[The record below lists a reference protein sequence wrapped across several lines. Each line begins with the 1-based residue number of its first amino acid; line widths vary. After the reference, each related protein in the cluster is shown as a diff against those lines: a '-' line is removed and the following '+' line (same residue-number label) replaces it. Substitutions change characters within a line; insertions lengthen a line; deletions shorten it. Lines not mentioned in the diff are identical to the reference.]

1 MGRDLGG
8 LGCVWLAW
16 PGAGVPGGHA
26 SGVLITPQAVLGAGD
41 FVYFLNV
48 PATVAV
54 RCLGGGN
61 ADETRQT
68 RSRAGSRPMTGCR
81 ERAKPGELYRSGLL
95 VALRA
100 LVIRL
105 QPRAPNLQS
114 HQPILASSSRASTS
128 SLLLAVHS
136 SALLLKK
143 KSPAAKL
150 GLGSWHDAGGLAGPM
165 VASAMTAVTTARLL
179 AVWALC
185 AGLLSHIR
193 LQWPYSTYMLPSTIR
208 PCRPQRMS
216 HVSLVRALG
225 ALSTFL
231 GLVFWDLG
239 SVVSLCWS
247 GDQLPAKP

>member
-1 MGRDLGG
+1 M
-8 LGCVWLAW
+8 
-16 PGAGVPGGHA
+16 
-26 SGVLITPQAVLGAGD
+26 LITSQAVLGAGD

-48 PATVAV
+48 PVTVAV

-143 KSPAAKL
+143 KEPCSQAGPGVLARRRWIGRTHGCLSHDRRNDSSFTCSMGPLCRIAEPYPAAMAIL
-150 GLGSWHDAGGLAGPM
+150 PTCYRPLSDRAGPSGCPM
-165 VASAMTAVTTARLL
+165 SLL
-179 AVWALC
+179 YE
-185 AGLLSHIR
+185 
-193 LQWPYSTYMLPSTIR
+193 P
-208 PCRPQRMS
+208 
-216 HVSLVRALG
+216 
-225 ALSTFL
+225 
-231 GLVFWDLG
+231 
-239 SVVSLCWS
+239 
-247 GDQLPAKP
+247 

>member
-1 MGRDLGG
+1 
-8 LGCVWLAW
+8 
-16 PGAGVPGGHA
+16 
-26 SGVLITPQAVLGAGD
+26 VLITSQAVLGAGD

-48 PATVAV
+48 PVTVAV

-136 SALLLKK
+136 SALLLEK

-193 LQWPYSTYMLPSTIR
+193 LQWPYYLHATVHYQTVPAPADV
-208 PCRPQRMS
+208 PCLSCTSPGCIIDFFGSGILGLGVRR
-216 HVSLVRALG
+216 VFVLVRG
-225 ALSTFL
+225 
-231 GLVFWDLG
+231 
-239 SVVSLCWS
+239 
-247 GDQLPAKP
+247 PAASQAMKIVPPFDSEQCC